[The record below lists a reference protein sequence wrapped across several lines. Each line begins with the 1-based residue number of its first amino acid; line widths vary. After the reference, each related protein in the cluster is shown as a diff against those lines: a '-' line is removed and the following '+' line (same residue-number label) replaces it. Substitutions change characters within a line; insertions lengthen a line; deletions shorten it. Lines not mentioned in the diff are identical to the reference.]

1 MALELYLARHG
12 QTEWS
17 KSGRHTG
24 RTDIP
29 LTPEGEARARQL
41 GDRLR
46 GLEFTHVFTSP
57 LQRARRTA
65 ALAGFPEAKFN
76 DLLLEYD
83 YGEYEGVTTV
93 EIRKSRPGW
102 ELYRDGCPGG
112 ETPAQVYDR
121 ARAFIAEALR
131 DGGRV
136 LAFAHG
142 HILRAAG
149 AAFLEQPVEFAIRL
163 SLDTAALSLLE
174 DGAHGRVLGF
184 WNLPPASS
192 RLNSAPPRISEL
204 SRYSQVVS
212 RKTNEKAR
220 A

>member
-1 MALELYLARHG
+1 MTLNLYLARHG
-12 QTEWS
+12 ETEWS

-29 LTPEGEARARQL
+29 LTPEGESRARQL
-41 GDRLR
+41 GNRLR
-46 GLEFTHVFTSP
+46 GIEFMRVYTSP

-65 ALAGFPEAKFN
+65 ALAGFPEAAPT

-83 YGEYEGVTTV
+83 YGQYEGVTTH
-93 EIRKSRPGW
+93 EIRETRPGW

-112 ETPAQVYDR
+112 ETPAHIYER
-121 ARAFIAEALR
+121 AQGFIAEAQR

-142 HILRAAG
+142 HILRAVG
-149 AAFLEQPVEFAIRL
+149 AAFLEEPVEFAIRL
-163 SLDTAALSLLE
+163 NLDTAALSMLQ

-184 WNLPPASS
+184 WNL
-192 RLNSAPPRISEL
+192 APG
-204 SRYSQVVS
+204 Q
-212 RKTNEKAR
+212 
-220 A
+220 